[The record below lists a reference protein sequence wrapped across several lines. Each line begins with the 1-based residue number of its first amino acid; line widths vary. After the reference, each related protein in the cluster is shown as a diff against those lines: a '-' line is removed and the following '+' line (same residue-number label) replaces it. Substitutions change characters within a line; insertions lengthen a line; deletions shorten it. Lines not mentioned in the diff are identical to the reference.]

1 MINRSMQTVTING
14 LSARGGSVSL
24 ETDLLSNSLNAFI
37 EVWYLGAYDN
47 LDPGLDGVIID
58 AGANVGDFTLK
69 ASKWVGDRG
78 IVVAVEPVPR
88 FLSLLKRNLS
98 RNRISNVIVVDKAIG
113 DGNTTIGIEGGEAET
128 VMMDE
133 LLDELGISRV
143 DSVKLDIEGAELL
156 AIEGGTNMVRRAK
169 HFSVETHSDELR
181 QKVARILGS
190 EGYRVYRPSMPSLVK
205 KMGIRLLNNPRPFV
219 VTETGRIRS
228 WDLTKGPFSW
238 NIARWLCQRKKP
250 DWFSPQSGLALLA
263 ADRSRT
269 FRSSD
274 ELGESGAMLSARL
287 PQNP

>member
-1 MINRSMQTVTING
+1 MQTLTIKG
-14 LSARGGSVSL
+14 LIARGGSVSL
-24 ETDLLSNSLNAFI
+24 ETDLLSHSLNAFI

-78 IVVAVEPVPR
+78 TVVAIEPVPR

-113 DGNTTIGIEGGEAET
+113 DGKTTVGIEGGEAET

-133 LLDELGISRV
+133 LLDELGISSV

-156 AIEGGTNMVRRAK
+156 AIEGGTNTVRRAK

-181 QKVARILGS
+181 QEVARILGS
-190 EGYRVYRPSMPSLVK
+190 EGYRVYRPSMPSLAK
-205 KMGIRLLNNPRPFV
+205 RMGIRLLNNPRPFV
-219 VTETGRIRS
+219 VTESGRIRS
-228 WDLTKGPFSW
+228 WGRTRGPFSW
-238 NIARWLCQRKKP
+238 NMARWLYQRKKP
-250 DWFSPQSGLALLA
+250 DWFRPQSGLALLA

-269 FRSSD
+269 SRYSD
-274 ELGESGAMLSARL
+274 ELGENGAKPSAQLS
-287 PQNP
+287 QNP